1 MKERI
6 EIMAN
11 RMLDNYLT
19 FLPIEDAMSIRNVEV
34 KSEMNYVVYYEGLEN
49 DCHSNKED
57 LFNEAKE
64 FFGEDNFYEIKSSEY
79 DFEVSICSAPTYI
92 ELLKWLRDN

>member
-19 FLPIEDAMSIRNVEV
+19 FLPIEDAIFLNIV
-34 KSEMNYVVYYEGLEN
+34 KIKTEMNYVVNYEELEN
-49 DCHSNKED
+49 DYHSDKNK

-64 FFGEDNFYEIKSSEY
+64 FFGDDFYEIKSSED

>member
-19 FLPIEDAMSIRNVEV
+19 FLPIEDAIFLNIV
-34 KSEMNYVVYYEGLEN
+34 KIKTEMNYVVNYEELEN
-49 DCHSNKED
+49 DYHSDKNK
-57 LFNEAKE
+57 LFNEAKV
-64 FFGEDNFYEIKSSEY
+64 FFGDDFYEIKSSED

>member
-19 FLPIEDAMSIRNVEV
+19 FLPIEDAIFLNIV
-34 KSEMNYVVYYEGLEN
+34 KIKTEMNYVVNYEELEN
-49 DCHSNKED
+49 DYHSDKKK

-64 FFGEDNFYEIKSSEY
+64 FFGDDFYEIKSSED